1 MKIRIS
7 TLKRIIREA
16 LNEVDTDPSNNPG
29 RPADA
34 YEYLGM
40 RPKPTAAMAHPSLGG
55 GGAGGGAGGTGSSAA
70 SGGDIG
76 AEFDAASTEVESE
89 TESEV
94 ETKVKESRRRR

>member
-40 RPKPTAAMAHPSLGG
+40 RPSPTAAMSHPSLGG
-55 GGAGGGAGGTGSSAA
+55 GGGGGEGSSSSSAEG
-70 SGGDIG
+70 GGDIG
-76 AEFDAASTEVESE
+76 GEFGPDIDSDGDVDAATSE
-89 TESEV
+89 
-94 ETKVKESRRRR
+94 VKESRRWR